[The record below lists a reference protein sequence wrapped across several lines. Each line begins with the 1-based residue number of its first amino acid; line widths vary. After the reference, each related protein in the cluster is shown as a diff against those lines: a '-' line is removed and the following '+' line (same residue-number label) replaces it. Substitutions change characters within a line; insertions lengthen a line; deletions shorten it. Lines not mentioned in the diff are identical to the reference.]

1 MKKFPIDSGLPSGKF
16 LCQVYFIIVIKDNSY
31 IALIDL
37 TLLITN
43 YDGRTEVKKLDSY
56 LTRRQP
62 VDEISISELKQLLTF
77 MSENPG
83 IVSIRYRLVGE
94 MWQQNFLRVV
104 RLTDNEIHLQDDQT
118 TTRKICVR
126 DLSMIMQFELDGSWQ
141 TFQPNF
147 HYGVVAG

>member
-1 MKKFPIDSGLPSGKF
+1 MKKFPIDGGLPRGKF

-31 IALIDL
+31 IALVDL
-37 TLLITN
+37 PLLITN
-43 YDGRTEVKKLDSY
+43 YEGRTEVNKLDSY

-62 VDEISISELKQLLTF
+62 VPEISISELKQLLTF
-77 MSENPG
+77 ISENPG

-94 MWQQNFLRVV
+94 MWQPNFLRVV
-104 RLTDNEIHLQDDQT
+104 GLTDNEIHLQDLT